1 MDHVDYYRRLAFA
14 TLELALECRNPE
26 SRRHL
31 LGLAEDYRLRGE
43 SLVTRPLTIEI
54 AAT

>member
-14 TLELALECRNPE
+14 TLELAKECRTPE

-31 LGLAEDYRLRGE
+31 LELAEDYRLRGE
-43 SLVTRPLTIEI
+43 SFVSRPI
-54 AAT
+54 AIDLATV